1 VVSVAHVVLHR
12 LSLVVEA
19 RDGGVGTGPNRQGRR
34 PKGLDIAARLLLN
47 PCIYWLQP
55 RQTAVDAG
63 AVAVGDAAKIGRP
76 AVTFAENGRATP
88 VPQACILAAIAGY
101 ADTIGFLRFDAFA
114 GLMTGN
120 TILLGIGLATAQ
132 LLRAAFYAAIIGAFL
147 TGVVLSRALLQSGAA
162 RWTALTLTAVLHV
175 VCSFVD
181 KFWAPL
187 LLALAMG
194 MQNAA
199 ATRFGSVSLNT
210 VFITGNLQKLGE
222 GLVAWLW
229 THRAPTT
236 AASDGVAIFAL
247 VWLSYAVGAFLGAL
261 GNAFLAYPL
270 LAPAAVLPFVYAPLR
285 RLARR

>member
-1 VVSVAHVVLHR
+1 M
-12 LSLVVEA
+12 
-19 RDGGVGTGPNRQGRR
+19 
-34 PKGLDIAARLLLN
+34 
-47 PCIYWLQP
+47 
-55 RQTAVDAG
+55 
-63 AVAVGDAAKIGRP
+63 
-76 AVTFAENGRATP
+76 
-88 VPQACILAAIAGY
+88 PQACVLAVIAGY
-101 ADTIGFLRFDAFA
+101 ADTVGFLRFDAFA

-147 TGVVLSRALLQSGAA
+147 AGVVLSRALLQSGAA
-162 RWTALTLTAVLHV
+162 RWAALTLTAALHV

-229 THRAPTT
+229 THRAPAAT
-236 AASDGVAIFAL
+236 ASDGVAIFAL

-270 LAPAAVLPFVYAPLR
+270 LAPAAVLPFVYAPVW